1 MINSIKIAFRNTL
14 RNKRRTL
21 LSVLAIAIGGFASL
35 LIGSF
40 IISIN
45 QSIQTGV
52 ARGSG
57 HIHIHQKGFFDF
69 GSGSVAQYDIKDYE
83 NIIDKIK
90 KSELNKYIN
99 VITPTLNISGIAG
112 NYAKNSSQ
120 TFVGLGIV
128 AKEQYKMQSWDGYNL
143 EIPVQNDSLK
153 DFKDGGLIGR
163 GLATNLNMCEDLN
176 IENCKKKKTEV
187 NTNEVEDDIA
197 DFALGLE
204 VEEKATISLL
214 SSSSSGMPNIVKL
227 PINSVWQQDAKE
239 LDDRFIALNLDT
251 AQTLVYGNESKAV
264 DTINI
269 QLNMPDDINLVS
281 SSLEIFFKQ
290 NNLNLE
296 VIKLETFNPQ
306 INKIVGMFGVIF
318 GFISV
323 VIGLIAIFTVSN
335 TMTMSIMERYNE
347 IGTIRSL
354 GLKRS
359 GVRTYFLLE
368 GSIIGIFGA
377 TLGVVLAIITTVII
391 NNIGLMWT
399 PPSTSDAV
407 ALTFHL
413 LDSPMFIFSI
423 WMFLVT
429 ISIVSTLLP
438 AIKASKMQIVD
449 ALRHN

>member
-57 HIHIHQKGFFDF
+57 HIHIHQKGYFDF
-69 GSGSVAQYDIKDYE
+69 GAGSVSEYDIKDYQT
-83 NIIDKIK
+83 IIDKIK
-90 KSELNKYIN
+90 KSELNQYIN

-120 TFVGLGIV
+120 TFVGIGIV
-128 AKEQYKMQSWDGYNL
+128 SKDQHKMQSWDGYN
-143 EIPVQNDSLK
+143 INMPTDNKTLK
-153 DFKDGGLIGR
+153 EFENGGLIGK
-163 GLATNLNMCEDLN
+163 GLAINLSLCEELKIQD
-176 IENCKKKKTEV
+176 CKKKKIEI
-187 NTNEVEDDIA
+187 NTNPIDADIA
-197 DFALGLE
+197 DFAIGLQTE
-204 VEEKATISLL
+204 QKTTISLL
-214 SSSSSGMPNIVKL
+214 SSSSKGIPNIVKL
-227 PINSVWQQDAKE
+227 PINSLWQQNSKE
-239 LDDRFIALNLDT
+239 LDDRFIALPLEL
-251 AQTLVYGNESKAV
+251 AQTLVYGNESKSI

-269 QLNMPDDINLVS
+269 QLNMPDDIDLIAS
-281 SSLEIFFKQ
+281 KLEVFFKKH
-290 NNLNLE
+290 NLNLE

-306 INKIVGMFGVIF
+306 VNKIIDMFGVIF
-318 GFISV
+318 GFVSI

-354 GLKRS
+354 GLKRG

-377 TLGVVLAIITTVII
+377 TLGVVLAILTTIII
-391 NNIGLMWT
+391 NNVGFMWT
-399 PPSTSDAV
+399 PPNTSSAV
-407 ALTFHL
+407 QLTFQL
-413 LDSPMFIFSI
+413 LDSPIFIFSI
-423 WMFLVT
+423 WTFLVA
-429 ISIVSTLLP
+429 ISIISTLLP